1 MSQRNRIVILYIMAI
16 WFLISFVTNII
27 GPLIPIII
35 KWYTL
40 NYALAGFLPFSFFVA
55 YGIISIPAG
64 FLLEKRGQGVTMLG
78 AFSLNVLGCLLIATS
93 ASYLAVVAGLFVIG
107 LGMAM
112 LQVVINPLT
121 RSTVGE
127 GHFAFYAVLGQ
138 LVFGAASFLSPFALS
153 LLQTNERAFA
163 KFGPP
168 WVPFYAGA
176 GLVFACFIA
185 LTAKMRLPK
194 AELTEDERVGSFD
207 SYVELLRNKYVLLF
221 FLGIVAY
228 VGTEQGLA
236 DWMGQFLLVYHGVP
250 AETTGAYEVSLF
262 WGLMVIG
269 CMLGLVLLKLLDS
282 QLILRIFGLGAVAC
296 VLAAL
301 LGPKAVALIAFPLC
315 GFMLS
320 VMWSIIFAL
329 ALNSVAEHHGSFTG
343 ILCTGILGGALIPLT
358 IGWLGDR
365 IGLRDAM
372 FLILLQLAYIISI
385 GFWARPITRNETV
398 WRRKTTDSP
407 GEPVTRPSQ
416 T

>member
-1 MSQRNRIVILYIMAI
+1 MKQRNSRTIVYIMAVF
-16 WFLISFVTNII
+16 FLISFVTNII

-35 KWYTL
+35 KWYSL
-40 NYALAGFLPFSFFVA
+40 NYALAGLLPFSFFLA

-64 FLLEKRGQGVTMLG
+64 FLLERRGQTVTLLG
-78 AFSLNVLGCLLIATS
+78 AFGMNVLGCLLIASS
-93 ASYLAVVAGLFVIG
+93 ASYLAVIAGLFVIG

-127 GHFAFYAVLGQ
+127 EHFAFYAVMGQ
-138 LVFGAASFLSPFALS
+138 LVFGVASFLSPFALS
-153 LLQTNERAFA
+153 ALQTNAQAFA
-163 KFGPP
+163 AYGPP

-185 LTAKMRLPK
+185 LTASIRLPR
-194 AELTEDERVGSFD
+194 AELADDERVGSFGT
-207 SYVELLRNKYVLLF
+207 YRELLRNKYVLLF
-221 FLGIVAY
+221 FLGIIAY

-236 DWMGQFLLVYHGVP
+236 DWMGQFLLVYHHVP

-269 CMLGLVLLKLLDS
+269 CMLGLVLLRLLDS
-282 QLILRIFGLGAVAC
+282 QLILRIFGIGAVAC

-301 LGPKAVALIAFPLC
+301 LGPAQVALIAFPLC
-315 GFMLS
+315 GFALS

-343 ILCTGILGGALIPLT
+343 ILCTGILGGALVPFA
-358 IGWLGDR
+358 IGWLGDHV
-365 IGLRDAM
+365 GLRAAM
-372 FLILLQLAYIISI
+372 FLILALLAYIISI
-385 GFWARPITRNETV
+385 SFWAKPLTRNETL
-398 WRRKTTDSP
+398 WNRQTT
-407 GEPVTRPSQ
+407 EIA
-416 T
+416 

>member
-1 MSQRNRIVILYIMAI
+1 MNRRNYKIIVYIMAVF
-16 WFLISFVTNII
+16 FLISFVTNII

-35 KWYTL
+35 KWYRI
-40 NYALAGFLPFSFFVA
+40 NYALAGFLPFSFFLA

-64 FLLEKRGQGVTMLG
+64 FLLERRGQRVTLLG
-78 AFSLNVLGCLLIATS
+78 ALCLNVLGCLLIASS

-127 GHFAFYAVLGQ
+127 EHFAFYAVLGQ
-138 LVFGAASFLSPFALS
+138 LVFGVASFLSPFALS
-153 LLQTNERAFA
+153 LLQTNEPAFA
-163 KFGPP
+163 RFGPP

-185 LTAKMRLPK
+185 LTARMRLPK
-194 AELTEDERVGSFD
+194 AEIADDERVGSLGT
-207 SYVELLRNKYVLLF
+207 YVELLRDKYVLLF
-221 FLGIVAY
+221 FVGIIAY

-269 CMLGLVLLKLLDS
+269 CMLGLVLLRLLDS
-282 QLILRIFGLGAVAC
+282 QLILRIFGVGAVGC

-301 LGPKAVALIAFPLC
+301 LGPAQVSLIAFPLC
-315 GFMLS
+315 GFALS

-343 ILCTGILGGALIPLT
+343 ILCTGILGGALIPLA
-358 IGWLGDR
+358 IGWLGDH
-365 IGLRDAM
+365 IGLRHAM
-372 FLILLQLAYIISI
+372 FLILVELAYIVSIS
-385 GFWARPITRNETV
+385 FWARPLTRNETV
-398 WRRKTTDSP
+398 WRRKAAENS
-407 GEPVTRPSQ
+407 
-416 T
+416 

>member
-1 MSQRNRIVILYIMAI
+1 MSQRNYRIVVYIMAVF
-16 WFLISFVTNII
+16 FLISFVTNII

-35 KWYTL
+35 KWYKI
-40 NYALAGFLPFSFFVA
+40 NYALAGFLPFS
-55 YGIISIPAG
+55 
-64 FLLEKRGQGVTMLG
+64 LLEKRGQSVTLLG
-78 AFSLNVLGCLLIATS
+78 AFSLNFLGCLLIASS

-127 GHFAFYAVLGQ
+127 EHFAFYAVLGQ
-138 LVFGAASFLSPFALS
+138 LVFGLASFLSPFALS
-153 LLQTNERAFA
+153 LLQTHERALA

-185 LTAKMRLPK
+185 LTAKIRMPK
-194 AELTEDERVGSFD
+194 AELAEDERVGSFGT
-207 SYVELLRNKYVLLF
+207 YRELLGNKTVLLF
-221 FLGIVAY
+221 FAGIVAY

-236 DWMGQFLLVYHGVP
+236 DWMGQFLLVYHRIP
-250 AETTGAYEVSLF
+250 AETTGSYEVSLF

-269 CMLGLVLLKLLDS
+269 CMLGLVLLRLLDS
-282 QLILRIFGLGAVAC
+282 QLILRIFGVGAVAC

-301 LGPKAVALIAFPLC
+301 LGPTRLSLVAFPLC
-315 GFMLS
+315 GFALS

-343 ILCTGILGGALIPLT
+343 ILCTGILGGALMPLA
-358 IGWLGDR
+358 IGWLGDH

-372 FLILLQLAYIISI
+372 FLILVELAYIISI
-385 GFWARPITRNETV
+385 SFWARPLTKNETV
-398 WRRKTTDSP
+398 WDRKEARS
-407 GEPVTRPSQ
+407 
-416 T
+416 

>member
-1 MSQRNRIVILYIMAI
+1 MAI

-176 GLVFACFIA
+176 GLVFAC
-185 LTAKMRLPK
+185 R
-194 AELTEDERVGSFD
+194 RGS
-207 SYVELLRNKYVLLF
+207 
-221 FLGIVAY
+221 
-228 VGTEQGLA
+228 
-236 DWMGQFLLVYHGVP
+236 
-250 AETTGAYEVSLF
+250 
-262 WGLMVIG
+262 
-269 CMLGLVLLKLLDS
+269 
-282 QLILRIFGLGAVAC
+282 
-296 VLAAL
+296 
-301 LGPKAVALIAFPLC
+301 
-315 GFMLS
+315 
-320 VMWSIIFAL
+320 
-329 ALNSVAEHHGSFTG
+329 
-343 ILCTGILGGALIPLT
+343 
-358 IGWLGDR
+358 
-365 IGLRDAM
+365 
-372 FLILLQLAYIISI
+372 
-385 GFWARPITRNETV
+385 ARTR
-398 WRRKTTDSP
+398 
-407 GEPVTRPSQ
+407 
-416 T
+416 

>member
-1 MSQRNRIVILYIMAI
+1 MSQRNTKTILYIMAVF
-16 WFLISFVTNII
+16 FLISFVTNII

-35 KWYTL
+35 KYYSL
-40 NYALAGFLPFSFFVA
+40 NYALAGLLPFSFFLA

-64 FLLEKRGQGVTMLG
+64 FLLERRGQSVTLLG
-78 AFSLNVLGCLLIATS
+78 AFGLNVLGCLLIASS
-93 ASYLAVVAGLFVIG
+93 ASYLAVIAGLFVIG

-127 GHFAFYAVLGQ
+127 EHYAFYAVLGQ
-138 LVFGAASFLSPFALS
+138 LVFGLASFLSPFALS
-153 LLQTNERAFA
+153 LLQTNADAFA
-163 KFGPP
+163 AWGPP

-176 GLVFACFIA
+176 GLVFLGFIA
-185 LTAKMRLPK
+185 LTAAIRLPK
-194 AELTEDERVGSFD
+194 AELAEDERVGSLAT
-207 SYVELLRNKYVLLF
+207 YRELLRNRYVLLF

-236 DWMGQFLLVYHGVP
+236 DWMGQFLLVYHHVP

-282 QLILRIFGLGAVAC
+282 QLVLKIFGLGAVAC

-301 LGPKAVALIAFPLC
+301 LGSAPVALIAFPLC

-343 ILCTGILGGALIPLT
+343 ILCTGILGGALIPFA
-358 IGWLGDR
+358 IGWLGDHF
-365 IGLRDAM
+365 GLRAAM
-372 FLILLQLAYIISI
+372 FLILALLAYIIAI
-385 GFWARPITRNETV
+385 GFWARPLTRNETV
-398 WRRKTTDSP
+398 WSRKVV
-407 GEPVTRPSQ
+407 ENV
-416 T
+416 

>member
-1 MSQRNRIVILYIMAI
+1 MSRKNRIVIIYIMAI

-35 KWYTL
+35 KWYKL

-64 FLLEKRGQGVTMLG
+64 FLLERRGQSVTMLG
-78 AFSLNVLGCLLIATS
+78 AFALNTLGCLLITTS

-153 LLQTNERAFA
+153 ALQTNSQKFA
-163 KFGPP
+163 AFGPP

-176 GLVFACFIA
+176 GVIFALFVA
-185 LTAKMRLPK
+185 LTLKMRLPK
-194 AELTEDERVGSFD
+194 AELADDERVGSFR
-207 SYVELLRNKYVLLF
+207 SYRELLGNKIVLLY
-221 FLGIVAY
+221 FLGIIAY

-269 CMLGLVLLKLLDS
+269 CMLGLVLLRLLDS
-282 QLILRIFGLGAVAC
+282 QLILRIFGFGAVAC

-301 LGPKAVALIAFPLC
+301 LGSAQVSLVAFPLC
-315 GFMLS
+315 GFALS

-343 ILCTGILGGALIPLT
+343 ILCTGILGGALIPLA
-358 IGWLGDR
+358 IGWLGDHF
-365 IGLRDAM
+365 GLRSAM
-372 FLILLQLAYIISI
+372 NLILVTLAYIISI
-385 GFWARPITRNETV
+385 SFWARPLTRNETV
-398 WRRKTTDSP
+398 WRRKAAINA
-407 GEPVTRPSQ
+407 
-416 T
+416 

>member
-1 MSQRNRIVILYIMAI
+1 MNRKNSTTILYIMAVF
-16 WFLISFVTNII
+16 FLISFVTNII

-35 KWYTL
+35 KWYRI
-40 NYALAGFLPFSFFVA
+40 NYALAGFLPFSFFLA

-64 FLLEKRGQGVTMLG
+64 FLLERRGQSVTLLG
-78 AFSLNVLGCLLIATS
+78 AFSLNVLGCLLIASS
-93 ASYLAVVAGLFVIG
+93 ASYLAVISGLFVIG

-127 GHFAFYAVLGQ
+127 EHFAFYAVLGQ
-138 LVFGAASFLSPFALS
+138 LVFGVGSFLSPFALS
-153 LLQTNERAFA
+153 LLQTHESRFA
-163 KFGPP
+163 AFGPP

-176 GLVFACFIA
+176 GLVFAAFIA
-185 LTAKMRLPK
+185 LTARIHLPQ
-194 AELTEDERVGSFD
+194 AELAEDERVGSFAT
-207 SYVELLRNKYVLLF
+207 YRELLRSKYVPLF
-221 FLGIVAY
+221 FIGIIAY

-236 DWMGQFLLVYHGVP
+236 DWMGQFLFVYHHVP

-282 QLILRIFGLGAVAC
+282 QQVLRVFGVGAVAC

-301 LGPKAVALIAFPLC
+301 LGPAKVALVAFPLC
-315 GFMLS
+315 GFALS

-343 ILCTGILGGALIPLT
+343 ILCTGILGGALIPLA
-358 IGWLGDR
+358 IGWLGDQV
-365 IGLRDAM
+365 GLRTAM
-372 FLILLQLAYIISI
+372 FLILLTLAYIISI
-385 GFWARPITRNETV
+385 SFWARPLTSNQTV
-398 WRRKTTDSP
+398 RIRKAADAHRASV
-407 GEPVTRPSQ
+407 G
-416 T
+416 